1 MMKLRLTLLLLVT
14 SIITTHAQY
23 FVEENMSFS
32 KKKGAYVITNE
43 GERID
48 GEFASLKFNRYSIK
62 ELSIDVNGEKKKFTA
77 EDIKVFVAVPSGMAK
92 LSDGMDR
99 ATDVNKLSD
108 QNFEDVI
115 KRDSAYF
122 EQALIPRKKEHR
134 MVQLLNPGFDSI
146 IKVFKDPFGKETA
159 SIGVAGM
166 KVAGGDEKSVLIKKE
181 GMEDS
186 MFLTKKNIED
196 EFENIFG
203 DCPKLMEYVKEKS
216 NSIKM
221 SNLAEFVFLYDQWMK

>member
-1 MMKLRLTLLLLVT
+1 
-14 SIITTHAQY
+14 
-23 FVEENMSFS
+23 
-32 KKKGAYVITNE
+32 
-43 GERID
+43 
-48 GEFASLKFNRYSIK
+48 
-62 ELSIDVNGEKKKFTA
+62 
-77 EDIKVFVAVPSGMAK
+77 
-92 LSDGMDR
+92 
-99 ATDVNKLSD
+99 
-108 QNFEDVI
+108 
-115 KRDSAYF
+115 
-122 EQALIPRKKEHR
+122 
-134 MVQLLNPGFDSI
+134 MVQLLNPGFDSK

-203 DCPKLMEYVKEKS
+203 DCPKLMEYVEEKP